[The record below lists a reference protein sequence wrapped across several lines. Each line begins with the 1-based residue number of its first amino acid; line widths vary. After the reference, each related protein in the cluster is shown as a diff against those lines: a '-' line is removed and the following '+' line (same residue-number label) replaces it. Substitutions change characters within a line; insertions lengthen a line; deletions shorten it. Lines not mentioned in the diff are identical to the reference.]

1 MLTSLVS
8 RGLTSTSVWGQVC
21 VRATYKK
28 SNCVPQ
34 DRAGG
39 STLSQTML
47 SVTQIHSCL
56 SSTRSLAYTNTAI
69 NKISSLMKALMESI
83 TQYWKEG
90 QVKKDVIFVQLFF
103 LSFFQ
108 KKKKKHLTKSIISY
122 FGVL

>member
-90 QVKKDVIFVQLFF
+90 QVKKDVIFLQLFF
-103 LSFFQ
+103 LSFFSEE
-108 KKKKKHLTKSIISY
+108 KKSISQN
-122 FGVL
+122 L